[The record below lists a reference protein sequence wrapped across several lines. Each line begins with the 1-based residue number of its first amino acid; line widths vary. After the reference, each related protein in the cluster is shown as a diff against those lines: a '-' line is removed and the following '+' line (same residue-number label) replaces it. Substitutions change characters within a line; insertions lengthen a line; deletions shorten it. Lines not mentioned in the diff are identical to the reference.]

1 MIIGA
6 GSAGCALASRL
17 TKNRNI
23 TVLVLET
30 GKPEMILTDVPAMA
44 PIFQDTDFV
53 WHYYMEP
60 QSGVCMG
67 KQFHLA
73 LVQFTPRRNGM
84 GETFSS
90 LPTVFNIFR
99 SHTYKK
105 NVNNKSYNP
114 IHSVKFGENEIY
126 FTLVVTRGQN

>member
-67 KQFHLA
+67 KQFYLA
-73 LVQFTPRRNGM
+73 FGQFTPLRNGLE
-84 GETFSS
+84 ETFSS
-90 LPTVFNIFR
+90 LPTVLNIWNGRDFTPYLQYLFR
-99 SHTYKK
+99 S
-105 NVNNKSYNP
+105 
-114 IHSVKFGENEIY
+114 
-126 FTLVVTRGQN
+126 L